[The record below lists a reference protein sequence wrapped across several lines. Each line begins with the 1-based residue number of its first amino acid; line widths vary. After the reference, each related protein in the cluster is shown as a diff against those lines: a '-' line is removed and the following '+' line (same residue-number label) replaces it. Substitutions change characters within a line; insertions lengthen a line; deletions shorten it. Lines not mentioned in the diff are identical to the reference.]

1 MNSDRAERLRLRAA
15 RQYGLTAAAQ
25 PPTHQAIDPSAAH
38 SSEST
43 GVQTLAEPQTLVDGF
58 AAMAARHAD
67 RTALR
72 CQGRRMTYG
81 ELDAASTALAGAI
94 QAQTSTLDR
103 PVAILLERSAEV
115 VVTALAVLKTGSSY
129 VPLDPA
135 TPAARIALIA
145 DDTNPT
151 LAITS
156 PALSGMLPRGV
167 PVLVADQSTTAIA
180 AGPALPEVGPA
191 TRAYIVFTSGTTG
204 RPKGV
209 EVTHGNVMR
218 LFTTTESL
226 FGFGCDDVW
235 SFFHSFGFDFSVW
248 EIWGALL
255 YGGCVV
261 VVPSAVE
268 KDPVKFRQLLRDQQ
282 VTMLNQTPTAF
293 NQLIAEDIRHR
304 DRLPVRRV
312 MFSGEALHFRDLKPW
327 VDKYGDASPELIN
340 MYGITETTVHATYR
354 RVRKAD
360 LNRRTSLIGYPLPD
374 LKFLLIDKNLTPVP
388 QGELGEIVVIGPG
401 VTSGYLK
408 QPELTAERFIDLTDT
423 TGKMVRGYRSGD
435 LARITPTGEF
445 EYHGR
450 RDDQVKIRGF
460 RIELGEVENA
470 LRALDGVTH
479 AVVVVRELPGLGA
492 SLVAYV
498 VPGESGDAASPSVVR
513 QQLKLILPEY
523 MIPSVVMTL
532 ESLPRTHHGKIDRKT
547 LPHPDS
553 DSGSVPADDPAGEA
567 KDDTE
572 AAILTILARLLPSST
587 VHPTATFFDLGGHS
601 LLATQLLAEVRD
613 AYGVDVGLQEF
624 FRYPTARTLAGI
636 VGEHQ
641 ATASPNDRHRSPGL
655 FTLRRKSGN
664 TTPMF
669 ALPGALGF
677 ASAFAQ
683 ISAHITARSCYALE
697 TRSMLSESDEQ
708 PALDA
713 LIEDCARTI
722 AEAAGGRAIHLV
734 GHSFGGRLGIHLVGP
749 LHSRGTRV
757 ASLALLDPPAP
768 AAHAREP
775 ARDRKEKLRAFLGH
789 MVHFF
794 PPTVGQQAGE
804 LLDGVEPVPEK
815 IIFAEAQRLM
825 DPAGAALLGDSLE
838 AEFERYLRTTC
849 VVWPEPD
856 PIDCPVLLLTA
867 ADSRSELA
875 DDPAENW
882 ARYLPASLLHREIA
896 ASHDGMLRHPH
907 AQPLAIELAQFFARY
922 DTEATSAAPSEKRPR
937 RDVPR

>member
-1 MNSDRAERLRLRAA
+1 MNSDRAERLRQRAT
-15 RQYGLTAAAQ
+15 RQYGLAAASRH
-25 PPTHQAIDPSAAH
+25 PTHQAIDSGAVH
-38 SSEST
+38 SPELA
-43 GVQTLAEPQTLVDGF
+43 GVQTLAEAQTLVDGF

-94 QAQTSTLDR
+94 QTRTSALDR
-103 PVAILLERSAEV
+103 PVAILLERSAEMV
-115 VVTALAVLKTGSSY
+115 VAALAVLKAGSSY

-145 DDTNPT
+145 DDANPT

-156 PALSGMLPRGV
+156 PALSGMLPRDV
-167 PVLVADQSTTAIA
+167 PVLLADQSTTAIA
-180 AGPALPEVGPA
+180 AGPALPEVGP
-191 TRAYIVFTSGTTG
+191 TTQAYIIFTSGTTG

-226 FGFGCDDVW
+226 FGFGCEDVW
-235 SFFHSFGFDFSVW
+235 SLFHSFGFDFSVW

-261 VVPSAVE
+261 VVPSGVA
-268 KDPVKFRQLLRDQQ
+268 KDPVKFRQLLRDEQ

-327 VDKYGDASPELIN
+327 VDKYGDTSPELIN
-340 MYGITETTVHATYR
+340 MYGITEITVHATYR
-354 RVRKAD
+354 RVRNAD
-360 LNRRTSLIGYPLPD
+360 LDRRTSLIGHPLPD
-374 LKFLLIDKNLTPVP
+374 LDFLLVDENLTLVP
-388 QGELGEIVVIGPG
+388 PGQLGEIVVIGPG

-408 QPELTAERFIDLTDT
+408 RPELTAERFVDLTNT
-423 TGKMVRGYRSGD
+423 TGKTVRGYRSGD
-435 LARITPTGEF
+435 LARITSTGEF

-460 RIELGEVENA
+460 RIELGEVESA
-470 LRALDGVTH
+470 LCTLDGVAN
-479 AVVVVRELPGLGA
+479 AVVVVRELPGLGD

-498 VPGESGDAASPSVVR
+498 VPSGSDGDASPSVVR
-513 QQLKLILPEY
+513 QQLRLILPGY

-532 ESLPRTHHGKIDRKT
+532 ESLPCTHHGKVDRRA
-547 LPHPDS
+547 LPDPGPG
-553 DSGSVPADDPAGEA
+553 SGPVPADGPAVEA
-567 KDDTE
+567 KDDVE
-572 AAILTILARLLPSST
+572 AAILAILARLLPTST
-587 VHPTATFFDLGGHS
+587 VYPTATFFDLGGHS
-601 LLATQLLAEVRD
+601 LLATQLLAAVRD

-624 FRYPTARTLAGI
+624 FRYPTARALASI
-636 VGEHQ
+636 VREHHQ
-641 ATASPNDRHRSPGL
+641 ATAPPYDRHRSPSL
-655 FTLRRKSGN
+655 FTLRRNPGS

-669 ALPGALGF
+669 TLPGALGF

-697 TRSMLSESDEQ
+697 TRSLLSESDEQ

-722 AEAAGGRAIHLV
+722 AEAAGGRAVHLV
-734 GHSFGGRLGIHLVGP
+734 GHSFGGRLGVHLVGP
-749 LHSRGTRV
+749 LHSRGARV

-768 AAHAREP
+768 AAHAMEP
-775 ARDRKEKLRAFLGH
+775 ARDRREKLRAFLGH
-789 MVHFF
+789 LVHFF
-794 PPTVGQQAGE
+794 PPTASQRAGE
-804 LLDGVEPVPEK
+804 LFGSVEPVPEK
-815 IIFAEAQRLM
+815 IIFAEARRLM
-825 DPAGAALLGDSLE
+825 DPAGAALLGNSLE
-838 AEFERYLRTTC
+838 TEFERYLRTTR

-856 PIDCPVLLLTA
+856 PIECPVLLLTT

-875 DDPAENW
+875 GEPAAGW
-882 ARYLPASLLHREIA
+882 ARYLPVSLLHREIA

-907 AQPLAIELAQFFARY
+907 ARPLAIQLAQFFAGY
-922 DTEATSAAPSEKRPR
+922 DVEAAAAAPSEK
-937 RDVPR
+937 